1 MNLDQEHYREELQN
15 VLSDYSALWWRHY
28 KLVFCL
34 PPWKY
39 LKPGVMLPLISI
51 GKDFNNHEWQTARE
65 RYLGFPSGEEAYM
78 TYRRDFNAKTSRRLD
93 EVEHAVNRSGLL
105 WLIEQFKI
113 KTIKRDETD
122 QTQDD
127 FAC

>member
-1 MNLDQEHYREELQN
+1 
-15 VLSDYSALWWRHY
+15 
-28 KLVFCL
+28 
-34 PPWKY
+34 
-39 LKPGVMLPLISI
+39 MLPLISI